1 MRKKFLFTLCLV
13 IPLTIGA
20 ISGIATSSGLKD
32 WYFNLNKPSFN
43 PPNYLFGPVW
53 SFLYLLMGVSFYLI
67 LQETKS
73 PIRKKTI
80 GIFILQLS
88 LNFLWSFLFFKF
100 QLLGLAFIEILLIWL
115 SIVWMIL
122 EFKKLNKTAAYLQIP
137 YLLWVSFASLLNGT
151 IWWIN

>member
-1 MRKKFLFTLCLV
+1 MRKIFLFIVCLV
-13 IPLTIGA
+13 VPLTIGA
-20 ISGIATSSGLKD
+20 ISGIANSSGLKD

-73 PIRKKTI
+73 PIRKKAI
-80 GIFILQLS
+80 SIFILQLF

-115 SIVWMIL
+115 SILWMIL